1 MSIEKPVQSGKM
13 GTAKGDTTMT
23 ARYINPY
30 TDFGFK
36 KLFGEE
42 ASKGHLV
49 DFLNAVLPE
58 PFQVADL
65 TFSPGEQLPDHCTDR
80 KAIFD
85 IACVSPD
92 GRSFIVEMQKV
103 KQRWFK
109 DRALF
114 YASHA
119 IRRQAVTGDW
129 NFRLNPVIFVAI
141 LDFEYDKEEE
151 YRELHREVSLKDQ
164 NGAEFVDSLRMS
176 FLQMPLFTKTE
187 SELETREDKWLYF
200 LKNLESFNDIPAIL
214 REPVFESAFD
224 RAEYLRYTPD
234 EQEAYFQSQM
244 AYWDN
249 INTFKYAVETAAEE
263 GEARGEARGRADVA
277 RNLKQKG
284 LPTSLIAETTG
295 LSEAEIGDL

>member
-1 MSIEKPVQSGKM
+1 MSIAKAAQQGKM
-13 GTAKGDTTMT
+13 VANKGDTPMT

-42 ASKGHLV
+42 ESKKQLV

-65 TFSPGEQLPDHCTDR
+65 TLQPSEQLPDHFTDR

-92 GRSFIVEMQKV
+92 GKLFIVEMQKV

-114 YASHA
+114 YASHS
-119 IRRQAVTGDW
+119 IRRQAIKGDW
-129 NFRLNPVIFVAI
+129 DFKLRPVIFVAI
-141 LDFEYDKEEE
+141 LDFEYDEAEE
-151 YRELHREVSLKDQ
+151 YRELQRDVSLKDQ
-164 NGAEFVDSLRMS
+164 NGAEFVNSLRMS
-176 FLQMPLFTKTE
+176 FLQMPLFVKTE
-187 SELETREDKWLYF
+187 SELETRKDKWLYF
-200 LKNLESFNDIPAIL
+200 LKNLESFDHIPAIL

-224 RAEYLRYTPD
+224 RAEFLRYTED
-234 EQEAYFQSQM
+234 EQEAYFKSQM

-263 GEARGEARGRADVA
+263 GEAKGRADVA

-284 LPTSLIAETTG
+284 LPTALIAEATG
-295 LSEAEIGDL
+295 LSEKEIDSL